1 MHPQDGD
8 PQAKA
13 DAGVDVAADR
23 RRAGR
28 REAVHPQLLRI
39 LRGQLDPQAP
49 VGPEVGRPDQG
60 SAGRELVSGAI
71 ITLALLLVGAM
82 LRFVV

>member
-13 DAGVDVAADR
+13 EAGVNVAADR

-28 REAVHPQLLRI
+28 RRIISPQLLPL
-39 LRGQLDPQAP
+39 LRGQFDREAPADPKID
-49 VGPEVGRPDQG
+49 RPGQP
-60 SAGRELVSGAI
+60 SVNREFVSGAI
-71 ITLALLLVGAM
+71 IAVALLLVGAL
-82 LRFVV
+82 LRFAV

>member
-28 REAVHPQLLRI
+28 REAHPQLLRI
-39 LRGQLDPQAP
+39 LRGQFDPQAP
-49 VGPEVGRPDQG
+49 AGPEVGRPGQR
-60 SAGRELVSGAI
+60 SAARELVSGAI